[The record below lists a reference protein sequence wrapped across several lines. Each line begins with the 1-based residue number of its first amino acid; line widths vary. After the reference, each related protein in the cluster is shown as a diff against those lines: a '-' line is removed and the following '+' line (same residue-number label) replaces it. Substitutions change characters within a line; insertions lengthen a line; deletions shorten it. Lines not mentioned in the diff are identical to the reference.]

1 MQKRFELWYRKNQ
14 QGKPSIYATVSGHE
28 ALVSMVALG
37 CGVSIVPQVVV
48 DNSPVKN
55 RVRNLAGVGEVDTFE
70 LGVCCLNQ
78 SKSQPLIKAFFS
90 AID

>member
-1 MQKRFELWYRKNQ
+1 
-14 QGKPSIYATVSGHE
+14 
-28 ALVSMVALG
+28 
-37 CGVSIVPQVVV
+37 VPQVVV